1 MDNNTVKENIIRR
14 RKRLKLSQQD
24 VAEKIGMSRTAYRN
38 IEKGDT
44 RLLSENIGKIADAF
58 GVAAEELVLGY
69 DADPEHDQTLCDGI
83 SYKRMYEDLRTQ
95 YNADSRRHSEEI
107 ARLMTE
113 IATLKDYI
121 AMQKDLIGTKDEIN
135 HLHAEEAGRREIVS
149 GVYIHPSCSDVQHF
163 FAPAQTVTVRVVA
176 VERNVEKR
184 HVLEKDFQRARETH
198 VPERRSY
205 HYPVRCSYPA
215 CHFSILFRHYPAVA
229 VVQYPAVYGR
239 KAGSVEADS
248 LDFVSFR
255 QLRYQRT
262 GDSSGTGLFPH
273 GGIYKYKSAHILHN
287 NTDTSAS
294 TFP

>member
-1 MDNNTVKENIIRR
+1 MAIFLAGNLRNFKITLSEVIMKTGMDNNTVKENIIRR

-121 AMQKDLIGTKDEIN
+121 AMQKDLIGTKDEIISM
-135 HLHAEEAGRREIVS
+135 L
-149 GVYIHPSCSDVQHF
+149 
-163 FAPAQTVTVRVVA
+163 
-176 VERNVEKR
+176 KK
-184 HVLEKDFQRARETH
+184 L
-198 VPERRSY
+198 
-205 HYPVRCSYPA
+205 
-215 CHFSILFRHYPAVA
+215 
-229 VVQYPAVYGR
+229 
-239 KAGSVEADS
+239 
-248 LDFVSFR
+248 
-255 QLRYQRT
+255 
-262 GDSSGTGLFPH
+262 
-273 GGIYKYKSAHILHN
+273 GGGK
-287 NTDTSAS
+287 
-294 TFP
+294 